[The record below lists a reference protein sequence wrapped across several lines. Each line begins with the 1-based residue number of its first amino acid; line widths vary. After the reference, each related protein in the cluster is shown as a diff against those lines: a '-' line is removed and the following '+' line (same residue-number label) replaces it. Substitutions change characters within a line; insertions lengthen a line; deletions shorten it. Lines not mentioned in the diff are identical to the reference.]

1 VFFEKKHLWLGDGD
15 KYSDKLMYKDTQP
28 PESKKKGFGTS
39 DFSKRDEFSNTIRTA
54 QYREQLDKEL
64 IFTKKILDVGTSA
77 AEMEAALTSP
87 TPKPEILMYDLVFE
101 KESPSMLVSPGA
113 SKTHRDTQ
121 NKTRISHD
129 RDFGGQLT
137 VNNLTYQAPQAY
149 EKSDFA
155 RTRLVQDTF
164 YRPTFGGFSG
174 QDA

>member
-1 VFFEKKHLWLGDGD
+1 
-15 KYSDKLMYKDTQP
+15 MYKDTQS

-64 IFTKKILDVGTSA
+64 VFTKKILDVGTSA
-77 AEMEAALTSP
+77 ELEALASP
-87 TPKPEILMYDLVFE
+87 TNKPEILMYDLVFE
-101 KESPSMLVSPGA
+101 KESPGKLVSPGA

-149 EKSDFA
+149 EKSEFA

-164 YRPTFGGFSG
+164 YRPTFGGFAG